1 MCISLR
7 LSIRSS
13 NTGVE
18 VREKLN
24 SWRMESKVDPLVE
37 GERDESHEPEG

>member
-13 NTGVE
+13 NIGVE
-18 VREKLN
+18 VMEKLN
-24 SWRMESKVDPLVE
+24 SWGKESKVDPLVE
-37 GERDESHEPEG
+37 GERDESHETEG